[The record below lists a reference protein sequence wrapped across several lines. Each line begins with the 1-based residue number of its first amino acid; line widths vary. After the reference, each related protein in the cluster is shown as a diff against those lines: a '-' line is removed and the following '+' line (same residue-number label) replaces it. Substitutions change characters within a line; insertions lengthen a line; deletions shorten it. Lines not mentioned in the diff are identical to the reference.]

1 MPFVQAV
8 VVIGALGLVGL
19 PIANGFFSKDLILE
33 GGLAGGPF
41 WLYIVMLFSV
51 GVTALYSLRMVR
63 MVFGG
68 EPHGPVPTHDG
79 LPAMRVSL
87 ALLAVGTLT
96 SWLLAGPLGRMLSA
110 TLPTQHLQVETTWTL
125 VGQILRNP
133 ATWITLAVI
142 GLGFGVWAARKTFA
156 RPAKALKP
164 LAERGLGF
172 EWLNRQIVSLT
183 KRAGSFLQR
192 FQTGQLNWNVAGI
205 LGGLI
210 VILLVLAGVR

>member
-1 MPFVQAV
+1 
-8 VVIGALGLVGL
+8 
-19 PIANGFFSKDLILE
+19 
-33 GGLAGGPF
+33 
-41 WLYIVMLFSV
+41 
-51 GVTALYSLRMVR
+51 
-63 MVFGG
+63 
-68 EPHGPVPTHDG
+68 
-79 LPAMRVSL
+79 
-87 ALLAVGTLT
+87 
-96 SWLLAGPLGRMLSA
+96 MLSA

-142 GLGFGVWAARKTFA
+142 GLGFGLWAARKYFT

-164 LAERGLGF
+164 LAESGLGF

-183 KRAGSFLQR
+183 QRAGSFLQR